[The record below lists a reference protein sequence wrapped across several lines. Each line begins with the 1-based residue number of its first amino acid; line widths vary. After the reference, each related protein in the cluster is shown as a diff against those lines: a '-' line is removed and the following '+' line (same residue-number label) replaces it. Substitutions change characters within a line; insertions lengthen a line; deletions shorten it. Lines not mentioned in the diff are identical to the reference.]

1 MISQLDKLLS
11 WGNNCFVDILCFY
24 QYYAAVAP
32 NSPFLMTQLL
42 DYFPGGVDDC
52 AGWVIRKWNDLNF
65 MFENGL
71 RYDKHQLNQ
80 FVYGGRGIGWG
91 NLTLFF
97 CFHCWALGK
106 EHLTIYV
113 LVFFFVFFLFLNTC
127 TWIFINQSL
136 ENGKLIQGS
145 KICTNYYIYNLYV
158 LMVWILALFTNL
170 LIKIQVSVGWH
181 G

>member
-42 DYFPGGVDDC
+42 DFFPGGVDDC
-52 AGWVIRKWNDLNF
+52 AGWVIGKWNDLNF
-65 MFENGL
+65 MLENGL
-71 RYDKHQLNQ
+71 RYVFHQLNQ

-91 NLTLFF
+91 NLILFF
-97 CFHCWALGK
+97 CFHSSLGPWQRTP
-106 EHLTIYV
+106 H
-113 LVFFFVFFLFLNTC
+113 FLCFNLNTC

-136 ENGKLIQGS
+136 ENGKLIWVQKS
-145 KICTNYYIYNLYV
+145 VPITIYTIFMY
-158 LMVWILALFTNL
+158 WWYEF
-170 LIKIQVSVGWH
+170 
-181 G
+181 